1 MIENDEEIGFS
12 EFLNEYAQ
20 RQDMYAI
27 VIRGESFDL
36 GNPKDYYSSF
46 TEYGKDNV

>member
-1 MIENDEEIGFS
+1 MSMSGDEEIGFS

-20 RQDMYAI
+20 RQDMYAM
-27 VIRGESFDL
+27 VVDGESFDL

-46 TEYGKDNV
+46 IEYGKE